1 MSGIVGILHLDGAPL
16 DAGLL
21 QRLVDF
27 QKFRG
32 PDAQQLWISGHIGL
46 GHTLLKTSDES
57 TDECQPFHLGD
68 NTRIVADARV
78 DGRSELVAKLTA
90 AGQNAPSD
98 ATDAELILRSYGA
111 WGEACLEHLLGDFAF
126 AIWDEPKQKLF
137 CARDQMGVKPFY
149 YANIGSLLVFSN
161 TLDCVRQ
168 HPAVSDRL
176 NDLAIADFLL
186 FEVNQDAATTAFAD
200 IRRLPAAHSLR
211 CERAALS
218 NRRYWTLSVTEP
230 VRFQR
235 ESEYI
240 EQFHVLLG
248 HAVADRLR
256 TKSAGILM
264 SGGLDSTTV
273 AATAR
278 RILAENG
285 NQNGLF
291 AETVV
296 LDELAPDSER
306 HYAGLAASALN
317 IPIEFRQAGD
327 CRLFAD
333 TADPEFRTPQPSHYV
348 WPDQTSYMLRQITRR
363 SRVALTGD
371 GSDPALSS
379 RITAHFSQLVR
390 RKQFTRA
397 ANDAVRYFFSE
408 GRLSRLYLRT
418 RWQMLMNST
427 NPFHSYPAWLSE
439 ELQKEWSLRDRW
451 RVYTLPDRRTIL
463 RRERD
468 IAAVRPEAFVTITH
482 IGWQDLFESFD
493 PGTTRIPVEIRH
505 PFFDLRLVSFLLALP
520 RLPWC
525 SDKQLLRRSA
535 LGILPDAVRLRR
547 KSPLRHDPVV
557 ALLQKQG
564 SAWVDRFEPIPEL
577 GRYVRRDRIPPASG
591 EQKPGLAWVN
601 LRPLSLNF
609 WLRNNGKSSTM
620 R

>member
-1 MSGIVGILHLDGAPL
+1 MSGIVGILHLDGAPV
-16 DAGLL
+16 DAELM

-32 PDAQQLWISGHIGL
+32 PDAQRLWISGHIGL
-46 GHTLLKTSDES
+46 GHTLLKTSDEL

-68 NTRIVADARV
+68 NIWIATDARV
-78 DGRSELVAKLTA
+78 DGRSDLVAKLTA
-90 AGQNAPSD
+90 AGQKAPSD
-98 ATDAELILRSYGA
+98 ATDAELILRSYRA
-111 WGEACLEHLLGDFAF
+111 WDEACLERLLGDFAF
-126 AIWDEPKQKLF
+126 SIWDGPKQKLF

-186 FEVNQDAATTAFAD
+186 FDINQDAATTSYSD

-211 CERAALS
+211 CERGAIS
-218 NRRYWTLSVTEP
+218 IRRYWTLSVTEP
-230 VRFQR
+230 VRFRR

-240 EQFHVLLG
+240 EQFHTLLRQ
-248 HAVADRLR
+248 AVADRLR

-278 RILAENG
+278 RVLAASG
-285 NQNGLF
+285 YDNGLF

-296 LDELAPDSER
+296 LDELTPDEER
-306 HYAGLAASALN
+306 HYASLVADALN
-317 IPIEFRQAGD
+317 IPIEFKQAGD
-327 CRLFAD
+327 CRIFAD
-333 TADPEFRTPQPSHYV
+333 TADPEFRTPQPAHYA
-348 WPDQTSYMLRQITRR
+348 WPDHTSYLLRQVTKK
-363 SRVALTGD
+363 SRVALSGD

-379 RITAHFSQLVR
+379 RITAHFAQLVR

-418 RWQMLMNST
+418 RWRMLMNST

-439 ELQKEWSLRDRW
+439 ELQKECSLGDRW
-451 RVYTLPDRRTIL
+451 RVYTLPDRRTAL
-463 RRERD
+463 RRERE
-468 IAAVRPEAFVTITH
+468 IVALRPEAIVTMTH
-482 IGWQDLFESFD
+482 VGWQDLFESFD
-493 PGTTRIPVEIRH
+493 PGTTRVPVEIRH
-505 PFFDLRLVSFLLALP
+505 PFFDLRLAGFLLALP

-535 LGILPDAVRLRR
+535 VGILPGAVRLRR
-547 KSPLRHDPVV
+547 KSPLRRDPVV
-557 ALLQKQG
+557 GLLQKSE
-564 SAWVDRFEPIPEL
+564 SAWVDRFEPIAEL
-577 GRYVRRDRIPPASG
+577 GRYVCRDRIPPALG
-591 EQKPGLAWVN
+591 ERNSGLAWIN

-609 WLRNNGKSSTM
+609 WLRNNGKSSSM